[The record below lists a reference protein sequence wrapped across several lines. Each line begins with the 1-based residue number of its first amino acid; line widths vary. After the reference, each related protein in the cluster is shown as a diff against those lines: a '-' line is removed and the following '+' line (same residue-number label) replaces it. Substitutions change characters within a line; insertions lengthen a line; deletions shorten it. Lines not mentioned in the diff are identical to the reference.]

1 MGFQSICKT
10 KIKIK
15 VMKIYKFQPNYRK
28 EKVKVKC
35 NLKCRW
41 FRGFLDMQTKSFSC
55 NPNYQKK
62 DHVEPWDQLLY

>member
-1 MGFQSICKT
+1 MRNKKMGFQSICKT

-35 NLKCRW
+35 NLKCR
-41 FRGFLDMQTKSFSC
+41 
-55 NPNYQKK
+55 
-62 DHVEPWDQLLY
+62 